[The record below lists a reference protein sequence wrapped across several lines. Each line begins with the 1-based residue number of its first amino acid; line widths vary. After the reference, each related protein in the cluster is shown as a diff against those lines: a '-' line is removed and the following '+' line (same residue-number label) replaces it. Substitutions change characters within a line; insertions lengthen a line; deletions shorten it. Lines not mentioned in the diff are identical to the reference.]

1 LYKAFKLPGEGRR
14 LIFRWDV
21 FNVTNT
27 QHFTGIANFGLAQNP
42 NLGLTPPPDFGKFTG
57 IQGSPRQQQFALRI
71 EF

>member
-1 LYKAFKLPGEGRR
+1 
-14 LIFRWDV
+14 V